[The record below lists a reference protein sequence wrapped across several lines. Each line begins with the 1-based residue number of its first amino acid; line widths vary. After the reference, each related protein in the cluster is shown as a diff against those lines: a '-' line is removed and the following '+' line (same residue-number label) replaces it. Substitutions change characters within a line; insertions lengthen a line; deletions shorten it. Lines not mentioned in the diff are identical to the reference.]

1 MAYWLHGYAFA
12 FGEGSGFIGSK
23 YFLTLGSPNLCHF
36 FFNYARCAVATT
48 VALGA
53 VIERTEP
60 IGYLISSYVFAVITL
75 MAYWLHGYAF
85 AFGEGSGFIGSKYFL
100 TLGSPNL
107 CHFFFNY
114 ARCAVA
120 TTVALGA
127 VIERTEP
134 IGYLISSY
142 VFAGFVYPIASHW
155 VWDVHGFFNP
165 LQSKLPVQD
174 YGGSGVVFL
183 VGGTVALVACYVI
196 GARIDRWTP
205 TFKQREHNL
214 PLAALGASMQMMGFI
229 GFIIGARYQ
238 ITAPGEGQLAGLCVL
253 NILLAGASSG
263 LYGLILQRLLKS
275 YYDVDCFINTTI
287 AGMVTVCAGANSYI
301 PGISVMCG
309 ATSSFFYFIM
319 EWLVLRNKI
328 DDPLHVISIY
338 LGSGVWG
345 LIFAGFF
352 SAQGTLGGTDKIIG
366 NNLLAVVVLFS
377 WTVAIMHPLFYVMKY
392 VKVLRIPRFM
402 EKQGVDKFRHD
413 KRHPLGKRKEFKLSK
428 PH

>member
-1 MAYWLHGYAFA
+1 M
-12 FGEGSGFIGSK
+12 EGVD
-23 YFLTLGSPNLCHF
+23 
-36 FFNYARCAVATT
+36 A
-48 VALGA
+48 GA
-53 VIERTEP
+53 VNDFF
-60 IGYLISSYVFAVITL
+60 LIICGIWVMFFKFGFTFVELGKTSGSNTANIIFKNLADTFITL

-238 ITAPGEGQLAGLCVL
+238 ITAPGEGQLAALCVL

-413 KRHPLGKRKEFKLSK
+413 KRHPLGKRTEFKLSK

>member
-1 MAYWLHGYAFA
+1 M
-12 FGEGSGFIGSK
+12 EGVD
-23 YFLTLGSPNLCHF
+23 
-36 FFNYARCAVATT
+36 A
-48 VALGA
+48 GA
-53 VIERTEP
+53 VNDFF
-60 IGYLISSYVFAVITL
+60 LIICGIWVMFFKFGFTFVELGKTSGSNTANIIFKNLADTFITL

-165 LQSKLPVQD
+165 LQSKLPVQ
-174 YGGSGVVFL
+174 
-183 VGGTVALVACYVI
+183 
-196 GARIDRWTP
+196 
-205 TFKQREHNL
+205 
-214 PLAALGASMQMMGFI
+214 LAALGASMQMMGFI

-238 ITAPGEGQLAGLCVL
+238 ITAPGEGQLAALCVL

-402 EKQGVDKFRHD
+402 EKQGKCTEGHRVHTQMYKRLVHALLTGVVAVVKNLNNVSIMCIERERKIRERLCICKFKKNGR
-413 KRHPLGKRKEFKLSK
+413 
-428 PH
+428 

>member
-1 MAYWLHGYAFA
+1 MT
-12 FGEGSGFIGSK
+12 
-23 YFLTLGSPNLCHF
+23 TLYSP
-36 FFNYARCAVATT
+36 
-48 VALGA
+48 
-53 VIERTEP
+53 P
-60 IGYLISSYVFAVITL
+60 
-75 MAYWLHGYAF
+75 
-85 AFGEGSGFIGSKYFL
+85 
-100 TLGSPNL
+100 
-107 CHFFFNY
+107 
-114 ARCAVA
+114 
-120 TTVALGA
+120 
-127 VIERTEP
+127 
-134 IGYLISSY
+134 
-142 VFAGFVYPIASHW
+142 
-155 VWDVHGFFNP
+155 
-165 LQSKLPVQD
+165 QD

-238 ITAPGEGQLAGLCVL
+238 ITAPGEGQLAALCVL

-328 DDPLHVISIY
+328 DDPLHVISG
-338 LGSGVWG
+338 LGHSTG
-345 LIFAGFF
+345 
-352 SAQGTLGGTDKIIG
+352 
-366 NNLLAVVVLFS
+366 
-377 WTVAIMHPLFYVMKY
+377 
-392 VKVLRIPRFM
+392 
-402 EKQGVDKFRHD
+402 
-413 KRHPLGKRKEFKLSK
+413 RKEYKVVK
-428 PH
+428 